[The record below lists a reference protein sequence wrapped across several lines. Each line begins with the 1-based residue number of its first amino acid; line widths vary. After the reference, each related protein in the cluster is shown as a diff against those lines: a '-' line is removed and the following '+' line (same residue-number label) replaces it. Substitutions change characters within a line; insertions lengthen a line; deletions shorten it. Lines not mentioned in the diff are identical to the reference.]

1 MKSICLLG
9 LGLGLAST
17 VAVDQAI
24 GAEPAGRYGR
34 FGISYSLGMNI
45 SGSFSNIGSFPALSN
60 PNAALVN
67 PGDVRTYD
75 DGFVGMDN
83 TGNAGGLTSFW
94 GYNNAGQVQGGNLVL
109 SSSSSAGGGDSLD
122 NDTKLQHGLEL
133 TYSYQL
139 GAFDWGAWGF
149 EGAFGWMPVNIK
161 DNRAVTS
168 SISVQQDVYPGNG
181 IVFPVPPFTG
191 TVAGP
196 GPLLGANPNSSTI
209 ITVPGGLLTTGQ
221 REIDASIFAFKLGPY
236 LDYNLSERVV
246 LTLGAGLTLA
256 VVDSEFSFTEVNTIA
271 GVGTQAF
278 SGSNR
283 TADLLVGGYVGA
295 RVAWWLTDN
304 VSVFG
309 GLSYQNIGSFN
320 QSAAGRNARLDLGS
334 TIQVNA
340 GVGFSF

>member
-1 MKSICLLG
+1 MKRICLLG
-9 LGLGLAST
+9 LGLGMAATLA
-17 VAVDQAI
+17 VNQAS
-24 GAEPAGRYGR
+24 GAEPASRYGR
-34 FGISYSLGMNI
+34 FGISYSLGLNI
-45 SGSFSNIGSFPALSN
+45 SASFSNIGAFPALSN
-60 PNAALVN
+60 PNAPLVN
-67 PGDVRTYD
+67 PGDARTYD

-109 SSSSSAGGGDSLD
+109 SSSSSAGGGSSTD
-122 NDTKLQHGLEL
+122 NDSKLQHGVEL
-133 TYSYQL
+133 TYNYQI
-139 GAFDWGAWGF
+139 GAFDWGAWGL

-161 DNRAVTS
+161 DSRAAS
-168 SISVQQDVYPGNG
+168 STVSIQQDTYPGNG
-181 IVFPVPPFTG
+181 IVFPVPPFAG

-196 GPLLGANPNSSTI
+196 GPLLGSSPNSSTI

-221 REIDASIFAFKLGPY
+221 REIDASVFAFKLGPY
-236 LDYNLSERVV
+236 LDYNLSEHVV
-246 LTLGAGLTLA
+246 LTLSGGLALA
-256 VVDSEFSFTEVNTIA
+256 IVDSEFTFTEVNTIA

-278 SGSNR
+278 SGRNR

-320 QSAAGRNARLDLGS
+320 QSASGRNAKLDLGG
-334 TIQVNA
+334 TVLVNA